1 MSNQPAIVM
10 YSTGWC
16 PYCDR
21 ARSLFARKGVS
32 IEEIKI
38 DEDPVQRDLMLQ
50 RSGGRR
56 TVPQIFIGERH
67 VGGFDDLAALE
78 RAGELD
84 KLLGAT
90 S

>member
-1 MSNQPAIVM
+1 MSTPAIVM
-10 YSTGWC
+10 YSTSIC

-21 ARSLFARKGVS
+21 ARSLLSRKGVS
-32 IEEIKI
+32 VQEIKV
-38 DEDPVQRDLMLQ
+38 DEDPAQREQMLQ

-67 VGGFDDLAALE
+67 VGGFDDLAALD

-84 KLLGAT
+84 KLLGKT
-90 S
+90 N

>member
-1 MSNQPAIVM
+1 MSNSNDVVM

-21 ARSLFARKGVS
+21 ARNLLARKGVS
-32 IEEIKI
+32 VQEIKI
-38 DEDPVQRDLMLQ
+38 DEDPAQRDLMLQ

-56 TVPQIFIGERH
+56 TVPQIFVGERH
-67 VGGFDDLAALE
+67 VGGFDDLAALD

-84 KLLGAT
+84 KLLGKT
-90 S
+90 N

>member
-1 MSNQPAIVM
+1 MNNAPTIVM
-10 YSTGWC
+10 YSTGYC

-21 ARSLFARKGVS
+21 ARSLLARKGASVQ
-32 IEEIKI
+32 EVKI

-67 VGGFDDLAALE
+67 VGGFDDLAALD
-78 RAGELD
+78 RTGELD
-84 KLLGAT
+84 KLLGTT